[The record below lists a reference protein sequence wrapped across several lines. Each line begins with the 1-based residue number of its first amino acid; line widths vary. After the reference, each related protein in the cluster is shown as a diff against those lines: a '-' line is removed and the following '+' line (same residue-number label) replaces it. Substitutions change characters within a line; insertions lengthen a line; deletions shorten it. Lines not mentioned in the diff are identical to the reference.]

1 MIEFLKKEKRND
13 KEMTEFILSLSRR
26 QTTDLSKINI
36 TSFSDFLED
45 LEKSENPC
53 RNNRDEVPEEENEI
67 FEKENFLTIKF
78 PFLKNS
84 ILNDFNDNN
93 INETKIK
100 SFIYN

>member
-1 MIEFLKKEKRND
+1 MIEFSKKEKRND

-45 LEKSENPC
+45 LEKSEIPF

-78 PFLKNS
+78 PFFKNS
-84 ILNDFNDNN
+84 ILNDFIDNN
-93 INETKIK
+93 INETRIK
-100 SFIYN
+100 SFLYN

>member
-1 MIEFLKKEKRND
+1 MIEFSKKEKRND

-26 QTTDLSKINI
+26 QNTDLSKINI

-45 LEKSENPC
+45 IEKSENLC
-53 RNNRDEVPEEENEI
+53 RNNRDEVPEEENER
-67 FEKENFLTIKF
+67 FEKENFLTINV